1 MAVGNDDAG
10 GQDWSDETR
19 LLNLGRNPRA
29 QHGFVN
35 PPIYRGSTVL
45 FPTYDSLTRLDQEYT
60 YGRRG
65 TPTVR
70 ALELAIASVDGGHRT
85 WVAPSGLAAITAVL
99 IAFTQAGD
107 HILVSDS
114 VYGPTRRV
122 SDRLLARFGVSVS
135 YYDPLIGGAISDLI
149 TDKTRLVFAES
160 PGSQT
165 FEMQDIPAIAVAC
178 RARGIWL
185 AVDNT
190 WATPLYCKPLALGA
204 DIALMAATKYIVG
217 HADAMLGLITA
228 SERAAPF
235 LSRAHEDLGLTA
247 GPEDCFLGLRGLRTL
262 GVRLTR
268 HGESALTIAR
278 WLEQQPEVARV
289 IHPAL
294 PSHPGHAIWK
304 RDFTGSS
311 GLFSIIL
318 NPVSKTA
325 LAAMLD
331 GLALFGMGFSW
342 GGYESLI
349 IPFDAAS
356 NRTAT
361 NWAPEGPALRLHIGL
376 EDIKDLRADLRAGLD
391 RLHASG

>member
-1 MAVGNDDAG
+1 MAGSDEHSEG
-10 GQDWSDETR
+10 DWSDETQ
-19 LLNLGRNPRA
+19 LLYLGRNPRA

-35 PPIYRGSTVL
+35 TPIYRGSTVL
-45 FPTYDSLTRLDQEYT
+45 FPTLEVLSDHDQEYI

-70 ALELAIASVDGGHRT
+70 ALEGAIAALDGGHRT
-85 WVAPSGLAAITAVL
+85 WVAPSGLAAITALL
-99 IAFTQAGD
+99 IAFSQAGD

-114 VYGPTRRV
+114 VYSPTRRV
-122 SDRLLARFGVSVS
+122 ADRLIARFGVSIT
-135 YYDPLIGGAISDLI
+135 YYDPLIGGGIAELL
-149 TDKTRLVFAES
+149 TDKTRVVFAES

-165 FEMQDIPAIAVAC
+165 FEVQDIPAIAAAC
-178 RARGIWL
+178 KERGVWL

-204 DIALMAATKYIVG
+204 DVALMAATKYIVG

-228 SERAAPF
+228 NERATPF
-235 LSRAHEDLGLTA
+235 LQRAHEDLGLCA

-262 GVRLTR
+262 GVRLAR
-268 HGESALTIAR
+268 HNESALATAR
-278 WLEQQPEVARV
+278 WLQARPEVARV
-289 IHPAL
+289 LHPAL
-294 PSHPGHAIWK
+294 PGDRGHDLWK

-318 NPVSKTA
+318 HPAPKAA

-331 GLALFGMGFSW
+331 HLKLFAMGYSW

-349 IPFDAAS
+349 IPFDAS
-356 NRTAT
+356 SYRTAT
-361 NWAPEGPALRLHIGL
+361 KWSAEGPALRLHIGL
-376 EDIKDLRADLRAGLD
+376 ENVEDLQVDLAAGFD
-391 RLHASG
+391 RLNAHR